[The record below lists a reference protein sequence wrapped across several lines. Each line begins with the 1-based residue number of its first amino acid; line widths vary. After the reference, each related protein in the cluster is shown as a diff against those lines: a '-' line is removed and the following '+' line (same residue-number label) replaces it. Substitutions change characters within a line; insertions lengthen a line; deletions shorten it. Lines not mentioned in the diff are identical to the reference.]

1 MNNFLQDFNIPCFV
15 ISYSASCVALE
26 DGALEPVLRLSCTSH
41 CNAVSL
47 VAVSTLSLIAEE
59 MSTHTKILESP
70 LSVLTSVCSLASSED
85 EQVKGNA
92 DCILLKL

>member
-1 MNNFLQDFNIPCFV
+1 M
-15 ISYSASCVALE
+15 E